1 VTGRR
6 RRGVGDRGQIM
17 PMATI
22 LVIFLMLGFW
32 ALVSASQAWTA
43 RRDAAAVASAAARA
57 AAQGDPTLLRAGA
70 GDVDPA
76 EALARAQSV
85 IAAAGYTGTV
95 DVNGATVHVTVRARV
110 DYVLRVPGMPRT
122 VGGSSTAVAH
132 RGISGDEGG

>member
-1 VTGRR
+1 
-6 RRGVGDRGQIM
+6 M

-22 LVIFLMLGFW
+22 LVLFLIVSFW

-57 AAQGDPTLLRAGA
+57 AAQGDSTLLRAGA

-76 EALARAQSV
+76 EAVARAQAV

-110 DYVLRVPGMPRT
+110 DYMLPAPGLPAT
-122 VGGSSTAVAH
+122 VGGSASAVAH
-132 RGISGDEGG
+132 RGITGDEGG